1 MKHYEDLVKQLRD
14 GTGLPV
20 LKQLMNRAA
29 NAIEELLAI
38 NSGLRAGT
46 TKAALKMAQMHAL
59 SLEEREVFLTAIEKW
74 GAEAQIMMV
83 FEEMSELQK
92 ELCKNYR
99 GNTNVESIADEVA
112 DVEIMLAQ
120 LKIIFGI
127 ESSVRKHRK
136 AKIDRLMN
144 RLGMKP

>member
-1 MKHYEDLVKQLRD
+1 MKHYEDLVKELRN

-20 LKQLMNRAA
+20 LKKLMDHAA
-29 NAIEELLAI
+29 NAIEELMSV
-38 NSGLRAGT
+38 NEGLRKCN
-46 TKAALKMAQMHAL
+46 TKAAMKMARMYAL
-59 SLEEREVFLTAIEKW
+59 SLEEKEVFETAIKTW
-74 GAEAQIMMV
+74 GIGDQIYMV

-99 GNTNVESIADEVA
+99 GEANEDRIADEIA
-112 DVEIMLAQ
+112 DVEIMLDQ
-120 LKIIFGI
+120 LKIIFKNEGA
-127 ESSVRKHRK
+127 VLRHRK